1 MVQCADLESPDVIL
15 IKDEEGPDDDFGGC
29 GPDAGV

>member
-1 MVQCADLESPDVIL
+1 MVQCADVESPDVIL
-15 IKDEEGPDDDFGGC
+15 IKDEGPEEDFGGC